1 MKSGGEWMNTDK
13 KVAIWRKILAVPCA
27 LIGLL
32 FFLSGVSN
40 AEVRITSFYLGFLL
54 IVAAIMLV
62 KKVDTEAAAYQKWI
76 QIPSWKRKIAVC
88 CIILAL
94 FFCCFAL
101 DDSRF
106 NAIFFVSGVLVIIAI
121 LLLRKVDLTKRE
133 QKRLQR
139 QEAQEEKRRR
149 VEEKQL
155 FEQELK
161 RQEAM
166 AECTMSGIY
175 HAFGLPLSKGQQC
188 KFRYEEQEFAIEG
201 GGHIFHLP
209 LEQVRAVE
217 IETDTQI
224 QNHYV
229 SDPGAAIAGNEVFG
243 TTGALFLS
251 SPRKITDKTVMHY
264 LLITY
269 DKDGMVAQLAL
280 LVTPSLK
287 QAQKVVALYNANH
300 RQAPEDIML

>member
-1 MKSGGEWMNTDK
+1 MNNDK

-32 FFLSGVSN
+32 FFLSGISN
-40 AEVRITSFYLGFLL
+40 ADVRITSFYLGFLL

-106 NAIFFVSGVLVIIAI
+106 NAIFFVSGALVIVAI

-175 HAFGLPLSKGQQC
+175 HAFGLPLANGQEC
-188 KFRYEEQEFAIEG
+188 RFTYKEDEFVIEG
-201 GGHIFHLP
+201 GGHIFRLP
-209 LEQVRAVE
+209 LAQVRAVE
-217 IETDTQI
+217 LATDTDI
-224 QNHYV
+224 QKHYV
-229 SDPGAAIAGNEVFG
+229 SSSGSAIAGAMNLGSLGAWYFG
-243 TTGALFLS
+243 
-251 SPRKITDKTVMHY
+251 RIKEITDKTETHY
-264 LLITY
+264 LLVTY
-269 DKDGMVAQLAL
+269 AKDESLAQLL
-280 LVTPSLK
+280 LQVTPQLK
-287 QAQKVVALYNANH
+287 RAQNVVNFYNMYH
-300 RQAPEDIML
+300 KKAPTEIIL